1 MADRQPIG
9 SNVGPHRYRI
19 IVSGRLGKFT
29 REVFEDLCVEYDGPN
44 TGLTGELD
52 QAALYSVLNRLAAFG
67 LELVA
72 LSRLDEEPAQTG
84 PARDVPPTKA
94 TALQK
99 SAQRAKPQRPA
110 RDHLDRLRC

>member
-1 MADRQPIG
+1 
-9 SNVGPHRYRI
+9 VGPHRYRI

-94 TALQK
+94 TALAK
-99 SAQRAKPQRPA
+99 ECSTRKASATRARSSRSASLPWERN
-110 RDHLDRLRC
+110 R

>member
-1 MADRQPIG
+1 M
-9 SNVGPHRYRI
+9 GPHRYRI

-52 QAALYSVLNRLAAFG
+52 QAALYGVLNRLAAFG

-72 LSRLDEEPAQTG
+72 LNRLDLEPAETG
-84 PARDVPPTKA
+84 PDRDDLAR
-94 TALQK
+94 LEGLE
-99 SAQRAKPQRPA
+99 PQPA
-110 RDHLDRLRC
+110 DPWAGLPEPR